1 MATQAVAVEL
11 FSTSILSNHKVRSR
25 HERYVSILQVKKI
38 PFVYHDLASDDDAKS
53 RWRRKALDP
62 QIPGLLVHN
71 EWRGT
76 FEEFEESVEFG
87 ELDLFLRIDQE
98 RAKREAEEG
107 LAPQLPVAS
116 SSQASDLVS
125 ASSSDALKPPT
136 VTPRKPS
143 KHVVAEVPRLA
154 QPRAPSQNTLAPAL
168 PTAKAGYDKVGK
180 SDTEGFLRSLGI
192 SDLSLTE
199 DELNEVLEA
208 GKDTADRR
216 KGRTSNGTEGDTST
230 NGESADRGEGKYPN
244 SLGLGISSKQAP
256 VPRTYIPSADAGV
269 KPLRFAKM
277 GNGDS
282 SRSSSAASPS
292 ARYNASQSSSR
303 ALAAEAQA
311 SASSRSFSTT
321 KLREAVS
328 QGDDLKSAMS
338 STRLASGTD
347 SAEQVVGREDIDD
360 LLASLGLDDV
370 KMTDEEAEAF
380 LFDGSIPDGMGASGA
395 RLGRSASLAD
405 RARFETAAHDVAQRA
420 RGKGFGSPKTPRMEN
435 DEGGVNLEDKAE
447 RPLSIEKAFEA
458 TAATAAAES
467 EVGVNPLVV
476 EDVKEQIEE
485 EVKKETTDEDF
496 STPKVASEG
505 FQEAPV
511 EEEEEKEEKDEREE
525 KKENEEKE
533 EREENEQKEEKDD
546 KATEEQ
552 GITNEE
558 GKGSYDEKQDGTRT
572 GDSTPRQKTVDLFP
586 APPPLPDSSIIEKS
600 ESDISASAEEEED
613 SVDKTPPA
621 SPPVSPRK
629 SSVQMSPTS
638 SSISGRS
645 PKPEPLELEQSFSAI
660 ATQIHDDSRRPLTPS
675 KSGNLESVTGSPSS
689 RKLSIGS
696 PARSPRSPPSR
707 DLSLSPPSSA
717 PPGSRIYNRRRGI
730 DVPRSSVSASPSFDP
745 MLSPPLSANG
755 SSMLHRGIGQTHTGA
770 SVGSLGSSLS
780 ATSISRKASAN
791 SIGSPKSPKS
801 GKKLF
806 SIGRKSK
813 DKRGSRK
820 SESSNGMGDESDE
833 DIPTTTDPNLIESR
847 SSMAG
852 GNGAGGAGSMDRS
865 QKTLSVIL
873 READEALSGID
884 GDDDYDED
892 NFDLDGMHD
901 DDDEMGGAFDLDID
915 DGIEVE
921 KRR

>member
-11 FSTSILSNHKVRSR
+11 FSTSILSNHKVRNR
-25 HERYVSILQVKKI
+25 HERFISILQVKKI

-76 FEEFEESVEFG
+76 FEEFEESVELG

-107 LAPQLPVAS
+107 LAPQLPVPS
-116 SSQASDLVS
+116 SSQSSNLAS
-125 ASSSDALKPPT
+125 ASSSDALKPPA

-168 PTAKAGYDKVGK
+168 PTAKAGYDRVGK
-180 SDTEGFLRSLGI
+180 SDTDGFLRSLGI

-208 GKDTADRR
+208 GRDTAEKR
-216 KGRTSNGTEGDTST
+216 KGRTSNGPEGDIST
-230 NGESADRGEGKYPN
+230 NGEIADRGEGKYPN
-244 SLGLGISSKQAP
+244 SLGLGTSSKQTS

-269 KPLRFAKM
+269 KPLRLAKM

-282 SRSSSAASPS
+282 SRSSSVSSPH

-311 SASSRSFSTT
+311 SASSRSFSTN
-321 KLREAVS
+321 KLREAIS

-338 STRLASGTD
+338 QTRLTSGTD
-347 SAEQVVGREDIDD
+347 TAEQVVGREDIDD
-360 LLASLGLDDV
+360 LLASLGLDDA

-380 LFDGSIPDGMGASGA
+380 LFDGSIPDGMGSSGP
-395 RLGRSASLAD
+395 RLGRSTSLAD
-405 RARFETAAHDVAQRA
+405 RARFETAAHDVAERA
-420 RGKGFGSPKTPRMEN
+420 RGKGYGSPKTPQMMEN
-435 DEGGVNLEDKAE
+435 EGGVTLEDKVE
-447 RPLSIEKAFEA
+447 PPVSIEKAIET

-467 EVGVNPLVV
+467 ELDVKPIEV
-476 EDVKEQIEE
+476 EDVKEEIKE
-485 EVKKETTDEDF
+485 EVQKEVTGEDL
-496 STPKVASEG
+496 STPKVASES
-505 FQEAPV
+505 FQDTSV
-511 EEEEEKEEKDEREE
+511 EIKEEAIDEKVEDKD
-525 KKENEEKE
+525 KDIN
-533 EREENEQKEEKDD
+533 EKDKNVD
-546 KATEEQ
+546 EK
-552 GITNEE
+552 E
-558 GKGSYDEKQDGTRT
+558 GKGSYDEKQDGLRT

-600 ESDISASAEEEED
+600 ESDISTNAEQED
-613 SVDKTPPA
+613 SPDKTPPA

-638 SSISGRS
+638 SSLGRNSSITNRS
-645 PKPEPLELEQSFSAI
+645 PKPEPLELEQSFSAL
-660 ATQIHDDSRRPLTPS
+660 ASQIHDDSRTPLTPS
-675 KSGNLESVTGSPSS
+675 QSGNLESNTGSPPPP

-696 PARSPRSPPSR
+696 PTRSAHSPSPR
-707 DLSLSPPSSA
+707 DHSLSPPSSA
-717 PPGSRIYNRRRGI
+717 PAGSRTFNRRKGI
-730 DVPRSSVSASPSFDP
+730 DVPRRSVGASPSFDP
-745 MLSPPLSANG
+745 NFSPSPSANG
-755 SSMLHRGIGQTHTGA
+755 SNILQRGVGQTHMGA

-780 ATSISRKASAN
+780 ATSMNRKASSN
-791 SIGSPKSPKS
+791 SINSSSGSPTQLKSPKSPKS
-801 GKKLF
+801 SKKLF

-820 SESSNGMGDESDE
+820 SGSSNGMEGEDSDE

-847 SSMAG
+847 SSMAAA
-852 GNGAGGAGSMDRS
+852 NNNAGAGSMDRS

-873 READEALSGID
+873 READEALSGLD
-884 GDDDYDED
+884 GDDDYDGD
-892 NFDLDGMHD
+892 NFDLDGMHGD
-901 DDDEMGGAFDLDID
+901 DDDDIGGAFDLDID

>member
-11 FSTSILSNHKVRSR
+11 FSTSILSNHKIRNR
-25 HERYVSILQVKKI
+25 HERYISILQVKKI

-116 SSQASDLVS
+116 SSQSSDLAS
-125 ASSSDALKPPT
+125 ASSSEALKPPT

-168 PTAKAGYDKVGK
+168 PTAKAGYDRVGK
-180 SDTEGFLRSLGI
+180 NDTDGFLRSLGL
-192 SDLSLTE
+192 SEMSLTE
-199 DELNEVLEA
+199 DELNEVLDA
-208 GKDTADRR
+208 GRDTAEKR
-216 KGRTSNGTEGDTST
+216 KGRTSSGAEGDTSA

-256 VPRTYIPSADAGV
+256 VPRTYVPSADAGV
-269 KPLRFAKM
+269 KPLRLAKM

-282 SRSSSAASPS
+282 SRSSSAASPH

-328 QGDDLKSAMS
+328 QGDDLKAAMS
-338 STRLASGTD
+338 QTRLASGTD
-347 SAEQVVGREDIDD
+347 TAEQVVGREDIDD

-395 RLGRSASLAD
+395 RLGRSTSMAD

-420 RGKGFGSPKTPRMEN
+420 RGKGYGSPKTPQMEKE
-435 DEGGVNLEDKAE
+435 EGGVSLEDKVE
-447 RPLSIEKAFEA
+447 RPLSIEKAIEA

-467 EVGVNPLVV
+467 ETDVKPVVV

-485 EVKKETTDEDF
+485 KVKKEATEEDL
-496 STPKVASEG
+496 STPKMATEG
-505 FQEAPV
+505 FQEPPV
-511 EEEEEKEEKDEREE
+511 EAEKEEKD
-525 KKENEEKE
+525 NEAK
-533 EREENEQKEEKDD
+533 
-546 KATEEQ
+546 EEQ
-552 GITNEE
+552 GITKEE
-558 GKGSYDEKQDGTRT
+558 GSGSYDEKQEGTRT

-600 ESDISASAEEEED
+600 ESDISENAEQEESA
-613 SVDKTPPA
+613 DKTPPA
-621 SPPVSPRK
+621 SPPISPRK

-638 SSISGRS
+638 STISKKS
-645 PKPEPLELEQSFSAI
+645 PKPEPLELEQSFSAV
-660 ATQIHDDSRRPLTPS
+660 ASQIHDDSRRPLTPS
-675 KSGNLESVTGSPSS
+675 QSGNLEGVIGSPASN
-689 RKLSIGS
+689 KLSISS
-696 PARSPRSPPSR
+696 PARSPRSPSSR
-707 DLSLSPPSSA
+707 DLSLSPPASA
-717 PPGSRIYNRRRGI
+717 PAGSRIYNRRKGI

-755 SSMLHRGIGQTHTGA
+755 SNMLQRGIGQTHTGA

-780 ATSISRKASAN
+780 ATSMSRKASAN

-806 SIGRKSK
+806 SIGRKNK
-813 DKRGSRK
+813 DKHSSRK
-820 SESSNGMGDESDE
+820 SGSSNGMGDESDE

-847 SSMAG
+847 SSIAG
-852 GNGAGGAGSMDRS
+852 GNGTTGTGSMDRS

-884 GDDDYDED
+884 GDDDYDGD
-892 NFDLDGMHD
+892 NFDLDGMHGD
-901 DDDEMGGAFDLDID
+901 DDDEIGGAFDLDID